1 MLYGGIFIM
10 KNISGGVTSVTGFK
24 AYGLR
29 AGIKA
34 GKTNRDMAMIY
45 TETPAVCAG
54 VFTTNKVK
62 AGPVK
67 WDSYIVENFETVNAV
82 VINTGIAN
90 ACTGQQGYDNAK
102 RMSEYTAE
110 VLGLEKAEQVLSAST
125 GVIGKQLPMDII
137 EKGIKELAP
146 MLSNTEEAGDLA
158 AEAILT
164 TDTRKK
170 QYSVQFDIDGKTV
183 TIGGMCKGSG
193 MIHPNMGTM
202 LAFVCTDIAIDKKL
216 LQEALKSNVENTFNM
231 ISVDGDTSTN
241 DSLFV
246 LANGLAG
253 NTKIT
258 EKNDDYKKFC
268 EALNAVNTY
277 LAQRIAEDG
286 EGATKLFEVI
296 VENAPSKKDAKI
308 LSKAVITSNLTKAAV
323 FGSDAN
329 FGRILCAMGYSGAEF
344 NPDTVTIQIESA
356 NGKTILAENGMPAD
370 FSEEQATSILS
381 ADKVTARIDVKC
393 GTETATA
400 WGCDLTHEYVSINA
414 DYRS

>member
-1 MLYGGIFIM
+1 M
-10 KNISGGVTSVTGFK
+10 KKISGGVTAVKGFK

-34 GKTNRDMAMIY
+34 GKTNKDMAMIY
-45 TETPAVCAG
+45 TETPAVCSG

-67 WDSYIVENFETVNAV
+67 WDSYIVNNFETVNAV

-90 ACTGQQGYDNAK
+90 AATGQQGYDNAK

-110 VLGLEKAEQVLSAST
+110 ILGLEKAEQVISAST

-137 EKGIKELAP
+137 EKGIRELAP
-146 MLSNTEEAGDLA
+146 MLSDTEEAGNLA

-164 TDTRKK
+164 TDTRSK
-170 QYSVQFDIDGKTV
+170 QYAVQFEIDGKTV
-183 TIGGMCKGSG
+183 TVGGMCKGSG

-216 LQEALKSNVENTFNM
+216 LDEILKENVKDTFNM

-246 LANGLAG
+246 FANGLAG
-253 NTKIT
+253 NEKIT
-258 EKNDDYKKFC
+258 EKNEAYEKFC
-268 EALNAVNTY
+268 KALNEVNTY

-296 VENAPSKKDAKI
+296 VENAPSKQDAVI
-308 LSKAVITSNLTKAAV
+308 LSKSVITSNLTKAAI
-323 FGSDAN
+323 FGRDAN
-329 FGRILCAMGYSGAEF
+329 CGRILCAMGYSGAEF
-344 NPDTVTIQIESA
+344 NPDTVDVVIES
-356 NGKTILAENGMPAD
+356 ENGNILLVENGIGLEFD
-370 FSEEQATSILS
+370 EELAIKVLS
-381 ADKVTARIDVKC
+381 ADKVTAKINAKC
-393 GTETATA
+393 GTYSATA
-400 WGCDLTHEYVSINA
+400 WGCDLTHDYVSINA